1 MKKIRTRRNGS
12 FSPLA
17 RIKFR
22 LIDKSKRLGRELER
36 AGKEG
41 TSGTYRQYFVPY
53 DIQAESYFSM
63 LPSWIQ
69 RFFCA

>member
-1 MKKIRTRRNGS
+1 MEKKYEENQDLRNGS

-22 LIDKSKRLGRELER
+22 LIDKSKRLGRDLER

-41 TSGTYRQYFVPY
+41 TSGIYYV
-53 DIQAESYFSM
+53 S
-63 LPSWIQ
+63 
-69 RFFCA
+69 